1 MKFKSKLRYVCSFI
15 IGVLV
20 LTSVWLFNDYIIVR
34 SEAYPSNAY
43 WSLIILILTLLLLF
57 AFVFWLL
64 PSKKTSRKLI
74 EVGAVLLFSTA
85 ASAILLLCFGDTL
98 HALLSTHIFNG
109 LSV

>member
-1 MKFKSKLRYVCSFI
+1 M
-15 IGVLV
+15 
-20 LTSVWLFNDYIIVR
+20 IVR

-43 WSLIILILTLLLLF
+43 LSLIRLILTLLLLF
-57 AFVFWLL
+57 AFVFWLI